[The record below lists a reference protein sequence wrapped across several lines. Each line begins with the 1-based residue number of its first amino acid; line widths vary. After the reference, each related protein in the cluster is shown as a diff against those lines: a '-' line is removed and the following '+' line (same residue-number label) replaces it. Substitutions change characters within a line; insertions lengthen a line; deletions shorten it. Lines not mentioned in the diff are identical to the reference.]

1 MARTINHSTAAT
13 VRVRMYMAIVGM
25 MLGLVA
31 MTGCGSSPTD
41 PDNNPGPLKLV
52 DYRGEFFSMK
62 IPEGW
67 KVDAGVLPTDCVAYW
82 IIAYDPADP
91 IRRVFYVNKLADF
104 CTSQQQLNELIA
116 WKQQYPGTSDWI
128 LPVLLNPI
136 TPGNMMENLGALRNA
151 GEYYYGPSAKSFF
164 PRYEGMHVVASVP
177 NPPVL
182 QSLLG
187 PTELMRAMF
196 TVDNR
201 PGQGM
206 FLATV
211 SDLSAPWGGSMT
223 DGNIF
228 GARTYGFAGVTAG
241 QWEYYTLQPSLIAS
255 ATSITVDAGFSNGC
269 TQVLQQDISARQS
282 DINKTQQETFDI
294 IQSSWESRQRS
305 QDIQAEKFS
314 DYIRDD
320 TRIYDPSSDQVYR
333 VETSDYTANQTNF
346 DQKGM
351 RELGDNDG
359 DLWLRQPSEYP

>member
-1 MARTINHSTAAT
+1 
-13 VRVRMYMAIVGM
+13 MAILGM
-25 MLGLVA
+25 MLGLLAV
-31 MTGCGSSPTD
+31 TGCGSSPTD

-82 IIAYDPADP
+82 VIAYDPADP

-116 WKQQYPGTSDWI
+116 WKQQYPGTTDWI

-136 TPGNMMENLGALRNA
+136 TPSNMMENLGALRDA
-151 GEYYYGPSAKSFF
+151 AEYYNGPATKSFF

-196 TVDNR
+196 TVDNM

-211 SDLSAPWGGSMT
+211 SNLSAPWGGSMT

-255 ATSITVDAGFSNGC
+255 ATSLVIDMEFMNGC
-269 TQVLQQDISARQS
+269 TQIIQQDIAARQS
-282 DINKTQQETFDI
+282 DINKTQQETFGI

-320 TRIYDPSSDQVYR
+320 TRIYDPSNDQVYR
-333 VETSDYTANQTNF
+333 VETSDYTANQTSF

>member
-1 MARTINHSTAAT
+1 
-13 VRVRMYMAIVGM
+13 
-25 MLGLVA
+25 MLSLAA
-31 MTGCGSSPTD
+31 MTGCGDSPTD
-41 PDNNPGPLKLV
+41 PDKNQGPLKLV

-67 KVDAGVLPTDCVAYW
+67 KVDAGVLPTDCMAYW
-82 IIAYDPADP
+82 VIAYDPADP

-116 WKQQYPGTSDWI
+116 WKQQYPGTTDWI

-136 TPGNMMENLGALRNA
+136 TPSNMMEKLGDLRDA
-151 GEYYYGPSAKSFF
+151 AEYYNGTATKSFF
-164 PRYEGMHVVASVP
+164 PRYEGMHVVSSIP

-182 QSLLG
+182 QSLIG

-196 TVDNR
+196 TVDNM

-211 SDLSAPWGGSMT
+211 SNLSAPWGGSMT

-255 ATSITVDAGFSNGC
+255 ATSLVIDMDFMNGC
-269 TQVLQQDISARQS
+269 THYVQQDISARQD
-282 DINKTQQETFDI
+282 DINRTQQEPFDI
-294 IQSSWESRQRS
+294 IQSTWAERQRS

-320 TRIYDPSSDQVYR
+320 TRIYDPSNDQVYR
-333 VETSDYTANQTNF
+333 VETSDYTANQATF
-346 DQKGM
+346 DQKGI

-359 DLWLRQPSEYP
+359 DLWLRQPSEYQ